1 MSNIEHN
8 IHVLLHDIRSA
19 HNVGAMLRTG
29 DAIGVT
35 RFYFSGFTPTPLD
48 KFHRPVK
55 EIAKTA
61 LGAEKTIAWQYNKSP
76 FEVING
82 LKKEGYVVI
91 GLEQDV
97 RAVDYKSLPLPT
109 KALVIV
115 GSEVEGMPAQLRALC
130 DVLLDIPMRGS
141 KESLNVATAFGILMF
156 RVFDR

>member
-1 MSNIEHN
+1 MSNIEHS

-35 RFYFSGFTPTPLD
+35 KFYFSGFTPTPLD

-61 LGAEKTIAWQYNKSP
+61 LGAEKTIAWQYDKSP
-76 FEVING
+76 FAIIAG
-82 LKKEGYVVI
+82 LKNEGYLII
-91 GLEQDV
+91 GLEQDA
-97 RAVDYKSLPLPT
+97 RAVDYKSLSLPT

-115 GSEVEGMPAQLRALC
+115 GSEVEGMLPSLRELC
-130 DVLLDIPMRGS
+130 DVLLDIPMKGN